1 MSDVKTF
8 CFPEGGTFG
17 GNGMEGML
25 LGSMMNGGMGG
36 NGMWNN
42 PIWAIVFLA
51 ALRNGGLFGND
62 GGGNGYHSQ
71 LSQIQD
77 TLNTNQGN
85 TLLMDAIKGNATA
98 IGQLATT
105 LNCNYNAVQGAIN
118 AVQSA
123 ICSVGN
129 QVGMGTAQVINA
141 IQSGDMMLSN
151 TLQSCCCDV
160 KQLVTTQ
167 GYENRINNLQQSQLI
182 QNGFAQVGYANAE
195 QTCAVKQNAT
205 DNTNRVI
212 AKLDQIE
219 DSRKDREIASLTAAL
234 TAANSRA
241 ERAAELAPINKA
253 LADIQCKQPS
263 TYTVPYQPFVAIPNC
278 VAYNAGIFGA
288 GQFGLNGGI
297 FG

>member
-1 MSDVKTF
+1 MSDVKSF
-8 CFPEGGTFG
+8 VFPEGGSFG

-25 LGSMMNGGMGG
+25 LGSMMNGGMAGG
-36 NGMWNN
+36 GMWNN

-62 GGGNGYHSQ
+62 GCGNGYHSQ

-85 TLLMDAIKGNATA
+85 TLLMDAIKGNATS

-118 AVQSA
+118 AVQGA
-123 ICSVGN
+123 ICNLGN
-129 QVGMGTAQVINA
+129 QYGMGNAQVINA
-141 IQSGDMMLSN
+141 INSGNMQMIN

-195 QTCAVKQNAT
+195 QTCSIKQNAT

-219 DSRKDREIASLTAAL
+219 DSRKDREIASLTAQLA
-234 TAANSRA
+234 TERARA
-241 ERAAELAPINKA
+241 ERTADKA
-253 LADIQCKQPS
+253 DTDRRIDFIASKMPN
-263 TYTVPYQPFVAIPNC
+263 TVPVQYPNL
-278 VAYNAGIFGA
+278 VGVPAWQLYGYGA

>member
-1 MSDVKTF
+1 MSDVKSF
-8 CFPEGGTFG
+8 VFPDGGSFG

-25 LGSMMNGGMGG
+25 LGSALNGGMGG
-36 NGMWNN
+36 GAWGN

-51 ALRNGGLFGND
+51 ALRNGGIFGND
-62 GGGNGYHSQ
+62 NGYQSQ

-105 LNCNYNAVQGAIN
+105 LNCNYNAVQSAIN
-118 AVQSA
+118 SVQSA
-123 ICSVGN
+123 ICNVGN

-167 GYENRINNLQQSQLI
+167 GYENRINNLQQS
-182 QNGFAQVGYANAE
+182 
-195 QTCAVKQNAT
+195 
-205 DNTNRVI
+205 
-212 AKLDQIE
+212 
-219 DSRKDREIASLTAAL
+219 
-234 TAANSRA
+234 
-241 ERAAELAPINKA
+241 
-253 LADIQCKQPS
+253 
-263 TYTVPYQPFVAIPNC
+263 
-278 VAYNAGIFGA
+278 
-288 GQFGLNGGI
+288 
-297 FG
+297 